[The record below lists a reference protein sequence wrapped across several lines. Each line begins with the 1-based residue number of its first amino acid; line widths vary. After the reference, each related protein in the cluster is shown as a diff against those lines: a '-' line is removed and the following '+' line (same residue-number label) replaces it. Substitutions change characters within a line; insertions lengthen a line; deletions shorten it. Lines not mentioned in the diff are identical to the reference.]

1 MSARH
6 AEQAALRWEAWLK
19 AANIILVTVAPTL
32 VSLATFACVAF
43 SGISLHASTVFASL
57 ALFNLLRSPLS
68 ALPELFAALAHA
80 RVALARLGAVLTD
93 SEGEGAGGGE
103 GEGGELGRRWVDK
116 EGGGGGDGVRR
127 ADTGSSGSSGSSG
140 LGGTY
145 QPPCLPAEPRLHA
158 QSARRSP
165 PNLVITDAS
174 FAWQPAEEPDRDR
187 DRDRARRR
195 DRHRH
200 RPEEEARSLL
210 PSAARETRGET
221 KDEIEIEI
229 EIETKGETKGG
240 DDGADDGNHDDD
252 DDDNGG
258 GGGGGDGGGG
268 SGGGGGNG
276 AWFVGPINAR
286 VTAGQML
293 VITGE
298 MGSGKSS
305 VLAGILDEMH
315 HLEGEI
321 HICGERYAGAVP
333 PKGSASTGERAGQRH
348 SHYQRQP
355 AAAIHTSTSPLCT
368 PLIGYCG
375 QRAWLCQG
383 SIRENI
389 LLGRPFDETRYT
401 RVLHAVALDVDM
413 REWPHGDRAE
423 VGGLRID
430 EA

>member
-80 RVALARLGAVLTD
+80 RVALARLGAVLVD
-93 SEGEGAGGGE
+93 GEGEGVGAGGGE

-127 ADTGSSGSSGSSG
+127 ADTGSSGSSGSSAAEPSRFVGSSGSSG

-145 QPPCLPAEPRLHA
+145 KPPCLPAEPRLHA

-187 DRDRARRR
+187 DRDRARHR

-210 PSAARETRGET
+210 PSAARET
-221 KDEIEIEI
+221 
-229 EIETKGETKGG
+229 KGETKGG
-240 DDGADDGNHDDD
+240 DEGADDGNHDDD

-268 SGGGGGNG
+268 SGGGGGDG
-276 AWFVGPINAR
+276 IWIVGPINAR

-348 SHYQRQP
+348 SHQQRQP
-355 AAAIHTSTSPLCT
+355 AAAMHASTSPLCT

-430 EA
+430 GA

>member
-6 AEQAALRWEAWLK
+6 AEQAALRREALLK

-68 ALPELFAALAHA
+68 ALPELFGALAHA

-93 SEGEGAGGGE
+93 GEGEGEGVGE
-103 GEGGELGRRWVDK
+103 GESEGGELGRRIEK
-116 EGGGGGDGVRR
+116 EAGGGSDGVRGAR
-127 ADTGSSGSSGSSG
+127 ADKTIAGSKGSSGSSAADPSRVAGSSGSSGSSG
-140 LGGTY
+140 IGGAY
-145 QPPCLPAEPRLHA
+145 KPPSLPAEPHLPA

-174 FAWQPAEEPDRDR
+174 FAWQPAKRPDRARDR
-187 DRDRARRR
+187 DRDRARHRGR
-195 DRHRH
+195 DRH
-200 RPEEEARSLL
+200 RPEEVEARSLL
-210 PSAARETRGET
+210 PSAARET
-221 KDEIEIEI
+221 
-229 EIETKGETKGG
+229 KGG
-240 DDGADDGNHDDD
+240 GEGADDGNHDGNHDDD
-252 DDDNGG
+252 DDVGG
-258 GGGGGDGGGG
+258 GGGGG
-268 SGGGGGNG
+268 SGGGGRGGGGGDGIWN
-276 AWFVGPINAR
+276 VGPINAR
-286 VTAGQML
+286 VSAGQML

-315 HLEGEI
+315 HLAGEI
-321 HICGERYAGAVP
+321 HICGERYAGAEP
-333 PKGSASTGERAGQRH
+333 QKGSAST
-348 SHYQRQP
+348 RQP
-355 AAAIHTSTSPLCT
+355 AATIQSSTSPLFT

-389 LLGRPFDETRYT
+389 LLGRPYDEARYT

-413 REWPHGDRAE
+413 REWPRGDRAE
-423 VGGLRID
+423 VGGLPLNDR
-430 EA
+430 